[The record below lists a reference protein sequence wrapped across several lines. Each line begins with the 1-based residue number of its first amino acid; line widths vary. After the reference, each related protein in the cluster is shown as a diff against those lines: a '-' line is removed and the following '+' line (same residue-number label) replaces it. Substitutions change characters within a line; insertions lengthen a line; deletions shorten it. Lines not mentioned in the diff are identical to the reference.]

1 MLMNDASSSWLKRL
15 VAWGSFAAVLLSM
28 AAPAMASEADLAIPD
43 LHEGKFNI
51 FGTTITAWQLLFYG
65 SFVILGTLGI
75 SLYQFFQIKK
85 QPAHQSMLNIA
96 EIIYQT
102 CQTYLIQQGKFL
114 LMLWVLIAIAISY
127 YLLQSSG
134 HEADAAT
141 DAAVATE
148 VAAKAAGISP
158 IMTVVYVLFFSVVG
172 MGGSYCVALYGI
184 RVNTYANARTA
195 FASLRGVPWDVEHS
209 PAGRHVH
216 RFVFDFAGAGDDGHH
231 PAGG

>member
-1 MLMNDASSSWLKRL
+1 MPRKLAFMT
-15 VAWGSFAAVLLSM
+15 LSLSKM
-28 AAPAMASEADLAIPD
+28 AAWCGLLLCFLTWATPALASEADLAIPD

-85 QPAHQSMLNIA
+85 QPAHQSMLAIA

-114 LMLWVLIAIAISY
+114 LMLWVLIAIAITY
-127 YLLQSSG
+127 YLMQGSG

-141 DAAVATE
+141 DAMVATE
-148 VAAKAAGISP
+148 VAAKGAGITP

-172 MGGSYCVALYGI
+172 MAGSYCVAL
-184 RVNTYANARTA
+184 
-195 FASLRGVPWDVEHS
+195 
-209 PAGRHVH
+209 
-216 RFVFDFAGAGDDGHH
+216 
-231 PAGG
+231 